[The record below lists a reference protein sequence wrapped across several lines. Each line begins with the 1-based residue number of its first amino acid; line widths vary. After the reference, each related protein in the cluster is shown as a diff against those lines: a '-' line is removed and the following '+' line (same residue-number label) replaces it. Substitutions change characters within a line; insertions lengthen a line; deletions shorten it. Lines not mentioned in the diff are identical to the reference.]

1 MAAPWTAAMT
11 GKGRCRI
18 AWMPPVA
25 VSWNSRNSRTPIRVI
40 TSISSRS
47 KPAQNARSPA
57 PVRMSARSRLSRS
70 ARAARPYSVNI
81 RTVWE
86 FIRSGRLTRSMPM
99 PASGTPKAS
108 VCRSGNSA
116 DAVMVDAVIA
126 IRLR

>member
-86 FIRSGRLTRSMPM
+86 FIRSGRLTRSTPM
-99 PASGTPKAS
+99 PASATSKVS
-108 VCRSGNSA
+108 VCSSGKSVV
-116 DAVMVDAVIA
+116 AVMAGVIA
-126 IRLR
+126 VRLR